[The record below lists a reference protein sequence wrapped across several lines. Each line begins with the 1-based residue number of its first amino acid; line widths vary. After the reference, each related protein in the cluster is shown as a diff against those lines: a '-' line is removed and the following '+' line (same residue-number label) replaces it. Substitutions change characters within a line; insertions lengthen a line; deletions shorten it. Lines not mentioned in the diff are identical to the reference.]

1 LVFFFIKQKAIT
13 RIKTAPTSEHVM
25 IIRVGEDCFVS
36 SSGTGIEEATF
47 EWMGEPVPDV
57 SYSIER
63 IEKPPRVFIPS
74 DEPLYFS

>member
-1 LVFFFIKQKAIT
+1 MKQKAIT

-47 EWMGEPVPDV
+47 E
-57 SYSIER
+57 
-63 IEKPPRVFIPS
+63 
-74 DEPLYFS
+74 